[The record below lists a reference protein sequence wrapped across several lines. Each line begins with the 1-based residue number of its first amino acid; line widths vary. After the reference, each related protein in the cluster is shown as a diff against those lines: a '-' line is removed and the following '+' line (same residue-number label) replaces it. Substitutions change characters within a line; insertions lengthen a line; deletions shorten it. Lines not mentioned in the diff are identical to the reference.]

1 MTKNLKLTDLQERV
15 IRILAKYHL
24 REVNSYLALVIC
36 TGLQELHSDQLEY
49 AKLHNCFY
57 GLTEHNK
64 LTEGGHLNEGKEKK
78 VSHEDQDDLIGEIEQ
93 EMLAMMGYKNEPV
106 QHSSCPSL
114 KCPVI
119 KDLKEVES

>member
-1 MTKNLKLTDLQERV
+1 MPQKLQLTKLQERV
-15 IRILAKYHL
+15 IKILAKYHL

-64 LTEGGHLNEGKEKK
+64 LDKDNE
-78 VSHEDQDDLIGEIEQ
+78 VVNEDQDDLIGKIEQ

-106 QHSSCPSL
+106 KHRSCPTI

-119 KDLKEVES
+119 KDLEDNN

>member
-1 MTKNLKLTDLQERV
+1 MKNQTSKELKLTKLQERV
-15 IRILAKYHL
+15 IKILAKYHL

-64 LTEGGHLNEGKEKK
+64 LDEDNHVVN
-78 VSHEDQDDLIGEIEQ
+78 EDQDDLIGEIEQ

-106 QHSSCPSL
+106 KHRSCPTI

-119 KDLKEVES
+119 KDLKEVKS